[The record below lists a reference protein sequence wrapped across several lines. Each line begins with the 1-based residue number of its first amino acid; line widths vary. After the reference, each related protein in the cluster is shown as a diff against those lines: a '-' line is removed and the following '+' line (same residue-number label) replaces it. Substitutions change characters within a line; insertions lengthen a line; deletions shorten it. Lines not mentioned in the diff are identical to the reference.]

1 VTEAGCVHWTMALEL
16 CMESLAQC
24 RVARLHL
31 HVFFES
37 SCCFKKSA
45 KKLWSFKGQRG
56 FLSHPAGTGRRW
68 TNPGQGHYYLAM
80 PKVSRVRCAS
90 TRAPFSGRSAYAASP
105 EWVTSALQADKIS
118 LAAAKQEYVRC
129 ARNLQRNLQNL
140 ERISLERQRLLLER
154 KVADV
159 RLHVAKTARPGKSYK
174 VVDEWLEH
182 GRAFR
187 LRYKFLVIEG
197 PSCMGKHSSC

>member
-1 VTEAGCVHWTMALEL
+1 M
-16 CMESLAQC
+16 
-24 RVARLHL
+24 
-31 HVFFES
+31 
-37 SCCFKKSA
+37 
-45 KKLWSFKGQRG
+45 
-56 FLSHPAGTGRRW
+56 
-68 TNPGQGHYYLAM
+68 
-80 PKVSRVRCAS
+80 RCAS
-90 TRAPFSGRSAYAASP
+90 TRAPFSGRSAYAVSP

>member
-1 VTEAGCVHWTMALEL
+1 MRPLDHGAGVVYGVIGAVSGGTA
-16 CMESLAQC
+16 SLA
-24 RVARLHL
+24 RV
-31 HVFFES
+31 FES

-45 KKLWSFKGQRG
+45 KKLWPFNGQRG

-90 TRAPFSGRSAYAASP
+90 TRAPYSGRSAYAVSP

-129 ARNLQRNLQNL
+129 ARSLHRNLQHL
-140 ERISLERQRLLLER
+140 ERISLERQRLSTDGCGRQASCRKDGAPR
-154 KVADV
+154 KVL
-159 RLHVAKTARPGKSYK
+159 RSRRR
-174 VVDEWLEH
+174 VVGAW
-182 GRAFR
+182 
-187 LRYKFLVIEG
+187 
-197 PSCMGKHSSC
+197 PSLSASLQILGY